1 MSSIEI
7 AFEHYFSNTEMPLIK
22 DYPSACNHSIDEINL
37 LELNLNALQSEVL
50 YKIINLPKN
59 SIIKLRTLSRL
70 NNSDFKKNTD
80 YYYCN
85 LILLWAKIRNML
97 FQHSAECPND
107 IYNEEFLKPSNYIAL
122 GKPIM
127 VNDMNLTVRSKN
139 VLQREGYNN
148 SDELFTLTLD
158 ALYKFKNI
166 GEQSV
171 EDISRELYKLG
182 IWQKLDSNSLND
194 NNKNK
199 SLIEKYSK
207 KNDIDG
213 MKFTTRTYNL
223 LRRSGISSITE
234 LLALKDY
241 EIADMRN
248 SGKKSYEEIQ
258 EAINKIKMTKAENLN
273 KSIVK
278 KEPVQEFES
287 FAYELNSKFLEDLEL
302 IGTKYPKIISLKLH
316 KYDARNIP
324 KNFLSPDSGTGK
336 ATIIEFL
343 DSLDTSLKVI
353 ADNPDYLVHALG
365 VLNIISNISV
375 VLSAEQ
381 TQETTDYIDV
391 INDLSYRFEDEIP
404 SIIDADSFTNYLFG
418 SEFMELM
425 NHLDC
430 NSFRD
435 YMQLSSTHLIFD
447 LKYNKF
453 AKDIALFCSKY
464 NTLPNFL
471 GIVIAAFKNG
481 GKLELDNILVEF
493 LKYSRPNS
501 FERDIDIIFMRSKGL
516 TLYQIGKPLNLTR
529 ERIRQI
535 ILKLHPQLPLLIDLL
550 IAQNRNEFE
559 LAIESQVTQ
568 IIEKYGA
575 VYKNELELE
584 LENSFEYIKDFI
596 PLWHRKFVF
605 DNYSKNDNSKK
616 WKKEDVLKAIKK
628 ASTYYFPLTGPQY
641 QSLIEIGEIEGP
653 SSQRI
658 YQLFGTWSDMCSQAG
673 VEYKPAFRTGDYYR
687 KWNDME
693 LLSFVVRFLKDENI
707 SDSYE
712 EFRIWRE
719 NQNDEVPSPEL
730 VRNSLGTWL
739 EIKKLA
745 LQVIR
750 QEKLRKDD
758 DEF

>member
-7 AFEHYFSNTEMPLIK
+7 AFIQYFSNTEMPLIE
-22 DYPSACNHSIDEINL
+22 DYSSACNHSIDEINL
-37 LELNLNALQSEVL
+37 HELNLNELQSEVL
-50 YKIINLPKN
+50 YKMLNLPKN
-59 SIIKLRTLSRL
+59 SIIKLQTLSRL

-80 YYYCN
+80 DYYCN

-97 FQHSAECPND
+97 FQHSTECSND

-122 GKPIM
+122 GKSIM

-139 VLQREGYNN
+139 ALQREGYNN
-148 SDELFTLTLD
+148 SDELFTLTLET
-158 ALYKFKNI
+158 LYNFKNI

-171 EDISRELYKLG
+171 EDISRELYKLR
-182 IWQKLDSNSLND
+182 IWQKLDSDSLYVK
-194 NNKNK
+194 NNKL
-199 SLIEKYSK
+199 LIEKYLK
-207 KNDIDG
+207 KSDIDG
-213 MKFTTRTYNL
+213 IKFTIRTYNAL
-223 LRRSGISSITE
+223 KRKGISSITE

-241 EIADMRN
+241 EIRDIRN
-248 SGKKSYEEIQ
+248 LGEKSYEEIQ
-258 EAINKIKMTKAENLN
+258 EAINKIKMTKVENL
-273 KSIVK
+273 KKLIVK
-278 KEPVQEFES
+278 KATVQELKS
-287 FAYELNSKFLEDLEL
+287 FAYELNSKIHKDLEL
-302 IGTKYPKIISLKLH
+302 IGNKYPKIISLKLH

-324 KNFLSPDSGTGK
+324 QKFLSPDSGTGK
-336 ATIIEFL
+336 VTIVEFL

-365 VLNIISNISV
+365 VLNIISSISV
-375 VLSAEQ
+375 VLSVEQ
-381 TQETTDYIDV
+381 TQDTTDYIDV
-391 INDLSYRFEDEIP
+391 INDLSYRYEDEIP
-404 SIIDADSFTNYLFG
+404 SILDADSFTNFLFG
-418 SEFMELM
+418 LEFMELM

-435 YMQLSSTHLIFD
+435 YMQYSSTHLIFD

-453 AKDIALFCSKY
+453 AKDIILFCSKH
-464 NTLPNFL
+464 NTVPNFL
-471 GIVIAAFKNG
+471 GVFIAAFKNG
-481 GKLELDNILVEF
+481 GKLELDNILLEF
-493 LKYSRPNS
+493 LEYSRPNS

-516 TLYQIGKPLNLTR
+516 TLDQIGKQLNLTR

-535 ILKLHPQLPLLIDLL
+535 VCKLHPQLPLLIDLL

-559 LAIESQVTQ
+559 LAMESKVTQ

-584 LENSFEYIKDFI
+584 LENSFEYLKEFI

-605 DNYSKNDNSKK
+605 ENYSKNDNSKK
-616 WKKEDVLKAIKK
+616 WKKEDVLKAIQK

-658 YQLFGTWSDMCSQAG
+658 YQLFGTWSDMCRQAG

-750 QEKLRKDD
+750 QEKLSKDY